1 MISEEK
7 LKILAEEG
15 HPILLAGEERR
26 QLLGLA
32 RELHKQSGFA
42 SGPFLIHRCG
52 SRGLPEELHLNLLAL
67 CARLFNRGKG
77 GTIYFENVDE
87 LSPEESKQLYMV
99 LERGEY
105 WDPEAEEFRPV
116 DFRVVGSAPLHI
128 LDLGQATSLTYRLAE
143 RLIRIDPPKR
153 S

>member
-1 MISEEK
+1 MISENK

-15 HPILLAGEERR
+15 HPVLLVGQDRR
-26 QLLGLA
+26 QILGLA
-32 RELHKQSGFA
+32 RELHKQSRFS

-52 SRGLPEELHLNLLAL
+52 SRGLPEGIQIDLLVL

-77 GTIYFENVDE
+77 GTIFFENVDE

-105 WDPEAEEFRPV
+105 WDPEAEELRPV
-116 DFRVVGSAPLHI
+116 EFRVVGSAPLQI
-128 LDLGQATSLTYRLAE
+128 LDLGQATRLTYRLAE
-143 RLIRIDPPKR
+143 RLIRLSPDT
-153 S
+153 